1 LGERR
6 AAVAVP
12 AERVRARRRALTW
25 RRRRQLAG
33 LLCVLP
39 ALLCTTVFF
48 FIPLGLDFWM
58 SLNQWPLLGDH
69 QFVGLD
75 NYAQAVHDS
84 AFLGS
89 AGVTVLY
96 TVIIT
101 PILLVLGFV
110 LALLTQRTDR
120 ASRFFRTLYFLPVPV
135 GLASASYLFVWLVQP
150 GVGPVGRVLQLAGAV
165 HEPPVWLAATI
176 PALLVVVGM
185 VVWKVTGLQMI
196 LLMAGMQSIPDA
208 MHEAATVDGAGWW
221 RRFLFV
227 TLPLL
232 RPTLALVLVFS
243 VAGSLLAFDQFY
255 IITAG
260 GPSNSTLTAVY
271 TIYRTSFVSFH
282 LGYGA
287 ALSIL
292 TMLVLAAVS
301 AVQLLL
307 IRQSTEMS

>member
-1 LGERR
+1 M
-6 AAVAVP
+6 
-12 AERVRARRRALTW
+12 RRRALTW

-39 ALLCTTVFF
+39 ALAFTTVFF
-48 FIPLGLDFWM
+48 FVPLGLDFWM
-58 SLNQWPLLGDH
+58 SLNQWPLLGEH
-69 QFVGLD
+69 QYVGLQ
-75 NYAQAVHDS
+75 NYALAVRDTG
-84 AFLGS
+84 FLGS
-89 AGVTVLY
+89 VGVTLLY

-101 PILLVLGFV
+101 PALLLLAFV

-120 ASRFFRTLYFLPVPV
+120 ASRFFRTLYFLPVPI

-150 GVGPVGRVLQLAGAV
+150 NVGPIGRVLQLTGVV
-165 HEPPVWLAATI
+165 HQAPVWLAATV
-176 PALLVVVGM
+176 PALLVVVIM

-208 MHEAATVDGAGWW
+208 LHEAATMDGAGWW
-221 RRFLFV
+221 RRFRYI
-227 TLPLL
+227 TMPLL

-255 IITAG
+255 IITVG
-260 GPSNSTLTAVY
+260 GPSNSTITTVY
-271 TIYRTSFVSFH
+271 AIYRTSFVSFH

-292 TMLVLAAVS
+292 TMLVLGGVS

-307 IRQSTEMS
+307 VRQSTEMS

>member
-1 LGERR
+1 VGERR
-6 AAVAVP
+6 VT
-12 AERVRARRRALTW
+12 RRRALTW

-39 ALLCTTVFF
+39 ALACTTVFF
-48 FIPLGLDFWM
+48 FVPLGLDFWM
-58 SLNQWPLLGDH
+58 SLNQWPLLGEH
-69 QFVGLD
+69 QYVGLQ
-75 NYAQAVHDS
+75 NYAQAVRD
-84 AFLGS
+84 AGFLS
-89 AGVTVLY
+89 SVGVTVLY

-101 PILLVLGFV
+101 PALLLLAFV

-150 GVGPVGRVLQLAGAV
+150 NVGPIGRVLQLTGVV
-165 HEPPVWLAATI
+165 HQAPVWLAATV
-176 PALLVVVGM
+176 PALLVVVTM

-221 RRFLFV
+221 RRFRYI
-227 TLPLL
+227 TMPLL

-260 GPSNSTLTAVY
+260 GPSNSTLTTVY
-271 TIYRTSFVSFH
+271 AIYRTSFVSFH

-287 ALSIL
+287 AMSIL
-292 TMLVLAAVS
+292 TMLVLGGVS

-307 IRQSTEMS
+307 VRQSTEMS

>member
-1 LGERR
+1 VGERQ
-6 AAVAVP
+6 VT
-12 AERVRARRRALTW
+12 RRRALTW

-39 ALLCTTVFF
+39 ALAFTTVFF
-48 FIPLGLDFWM
+48 FVPLGLDFWM
-58 SLNQWPLLGDH
+58 SLNQWPLLGEH
-69 QFVGLD
+69 QYVGLQ
-75 NYAQAVHDS
+75 NYALAVRDTG
-84 AFLGS
+84 FLS
-89 AGVTVLY
+89 SVGVTLLY

-101 PILLVLGFV
+101 PALLLLAFV

-120 ASRFFRTLYFLPVPV
+120 ASRFFRTLYFLPVPI

-150 GVGPVGRVLQLAGAV
+150 NVGPIGRVLQLTGVV
-165 HEPPVWLAATI
+165 HQAPVWLAATV
-176 PALLVVVGM
+176 PALLVVVIM

-208 MHEAATVDGAGWW
+208 LHEAATMDGAGWW
-221 RRFLFV
+221 RRFRYI
-227 TLPLL
+227 TMPLL

-255 IITAG
+255 IITVG
-260 GPSNSTLTAVY
+260 GPSNSTITTVY
-271 TIYRTSFVSFH
+271 AIYRTSFVSFH

-292 TMLVLAAVS
+292 TMLVLGGVS

-307 IRQSTEMS
+307 VRQSTEMS

>member
-1 LGERR
+1 VGGRR
-6 AAVAVP
+6 V
-12 AERVRARRRALTW
+12 ARRRALTW

-39 ALLCTTVFF
+39 ALACTTVFF
-48 FIPLGLDFWM
+48 FVPLGLDFWM

-69 QFVGLD
+69 QYVGLQ
-75 NYAQAVHDS
+75 NYAQAVRDS
-84 AFLGS
+84 GFLS
-89 AGVTVLY
+89 SVGVTVLY

-101 PILLVLGFV
+101 PLLLLLAFV
-110 LALLTQRTDR
+110 LALLTQWVDR

-150 GVGPVGRVLQLAGAV
+150 NVGPIGRVLQLTGAV
-165 HEPPVWLAATI
+165 HQVPVWLAATV
-176 PALLVVVGM
+176 PALLVVVTM

-221 RRFLFV
+221 RRFRYI
-227 TLPLL
+227 TMPLL

-260 GPSNSTLTAVY
+260 GPSNSTLTTVY
-271 TIYRTSFVSFH
+271 AIYRTSFVSFH

-287 ALSIL
+287 AMSIL
-292 TMLVLAAVS
+292 TMLVLGGVS
-301 AVQLLL
+301 ALQLLL
-307 IRQSTEMS
+307 VRQSTEMS